1 MFQILPDIEIFQK
14 ILQLE
19 MSGTESKLIINQS
32 LQFLVSLYSLY
43 SGTRCYQGD
52 VDMMIY
58 YGGMFYFVTY
68 NPEALQTLIV
78 SMTISASFI
87 LTLEG

>member
-1 MFQILPDIEIFQK
+1 MGGRGGIKGESAIFTFC
-14 ILQLE
+14 
-19 MSGTESKLIINQS
+19 SAFFFES
-32 LQFLVSLYSLY
+32 FP
-43 SGTRCYQGD
+43 YQGD

-78 SMTISASFI
+78 SMTISASHYVYSYK
-87 LTLEG
+87 EWE